1 MTGLF
6 SFLAGAVAALLL
18 NPVLPG
24 FHPDP
29 SVVAVG
35 EDYYLVNSSF
45 HYFPGVPIYHSRDLQ
60 NWEQIGNVLDRPS
73 QLPLKGA
80 TSWLGIYAP
89 TIRFHDGTFYMITT
103 NVGNGGNFMVTATDP
118 AGPWSEPI
126 WLEQQGIDPSLYFED
141 GRCYMVSNPDGVIM
155 LCEIDPVTGKTLRPS
170 RPLWKG
176 TGGRYPEGPHIY
188 KHDGWYYL
196 LISEGGTELAHRL
209 TVARSR
215 SIDGPYESNPAN
227 PIFTHCSA
235 AGQDSPIQGTG
246 HADFFEAADGSWW
259 TAFLAYRRFG
269 GDFHHLGRE
278 TFLAPVTW
286 AGGWPVIN
294 DGNPV
299 SEQMQVALPA
309 VPQARTPRTHIYTF
323 DGLQAGAC
331 PSQALGPEWMHIQEP
346 VAANYVFRDG
356 KLELR
361 GTGQGL
367 GAGSWNP
374 TALLRRQEA
383 ADAVFSTRVTVK
395 SGEGGLALYQ
405 INSGYVTFSLRR
417 RGGRTE
423 AVLAYQVR
431 SLSHEQ
437 AVVPVKG
444 NAAVLSVQATG
455 EHYRFLL
462 DGRELARLETPLLST
477 EVVGGFTG
485 VTVGMY
491 CASGTALFDS
501 FDYTETY

>member
-6 SFLAGAVAALLL
+6 NLLAGAVTALLL
-18 NPVLPG
+18 NPILPG

-73 QLPLKGA
+73 QLPLENA

-89 TIRFHDGTFYMITT
+89 TIRYNDGTFYMITT

-118 AGPWSEPI
+118 AGPWSEPV
-126 WLEQQGIDPSLYFED
+126 WLEQQGIDPSLYFEE
-141 GRCYMVSNPDGVIM
+141 GKCYMVSNPDGVIT
-155 LCEIDPVTGKTLRPS
+155 LCEIDPVTGATLSPS
-170 RPLWKG
+170 KPLWKG

-188 KHDGWYYL
+188 RHDGWYYL

-215 SIDGPYESNPAN
+215 DIYGPYESNPSN

-235 AGQDSPIQGTG
+235 AGQDSNIQGTG
-246 HADFFEAADGSWW
+246 HADFCQAADGSWW
-259 TAFLAYRRFG
+259 TVFLAYRRYG
-269 GDFHHLGRE
+269 GDFHHIGRE

-294 DGNPV
+294 DGKPV
-299 SEQMQVALPA
+299 VENTRPPQSRHYVFSEPA
-309 VPQARTPRTHIYTF
+309 
-323 DGLQAGAC
+323 
-331 PSQALGPEWMHIQEP
+331 GPEWMHIQAP
-346 VAANYVFRDG
+346 VEANYVYRNG
-356 KLELR
+356 RLLLK
-361 GTGQGL
+361 GTGKGL
-367 GAGSWNP
+367 GTGSWHP
-374 TALLRRQEA
+374 TALLRRQESA
-383 ADAVFSTRVTVK
+383 EAEISTRVSVK
-395 SGEGGLALYQ
+395 KGEGGLALYQ
-405 INSGYVTFSLRR
+405 ISDGYATFSLRR
-417 RGGRTE
+417 RGARTE
-423 AVLAYQVR
+423 AVVFYQIRNLA
-431 SLSHEQ
+431 HEA

-444 NAAVLSVQATG
+444 DAVTLTVKAF
-455 EHYRFLL
+455 EDHYEFLL
-462 DGRELARLETPLLST
+462 EGREIARLDSQLLST

-485 VTVGMY
+485 VTVGMF
-491 CASGTALFDS
+491 CSEGSAEFDY
-501 FDYTETY
+501 FDYTETR